1 MRARV
6 CVCVSG
12 ERGSLFVS
20 GECLGLMKEYIG
32 ARDSVV
38 NRESMTL
45 QMKLQSKIVI
55 NREATVAHFTFA
67 EKQLREF
74 QV

>member
-1 MRARV
+1 MCFWR
-6 CVCVSG
+6 
-12 ERGSLFVS
+12 ERESLFVS

-45 QMKLQSKIVI
+45 QLKLQSKIVI
-55 NREATVAHFTFA
+55 NREATVAHFTSA
-67 EKQLREF
+67 EKQLRGF

>member
-1 MRARV
+1 
-6 CVCVSG
+6 
-12 ERGSLFVS
+12 
-20 GECLGLMKEYIG
+20 MKEYIG

-45 QMKLQSKIVI
+45 QLKLQSKIVI

-67 EKQLREF
+67 EKQLRGF

>member
-6 CVCVSG
+6 CACVFL
-12 ERGSLFVS
+12 ERERERERESLFVR

-45 QMKLQSKIVI
+45 QLKLQSKIV

-67 EKQLREF
+67 EKH
-74 QV
+74 